1 MATFLAQPPASHS
14 SQQQTMQC
22 MEIRGGNAP
31 LDTAVNMPGIDA
43 WVYSKPFRESAES
56 GEDAHGGGDVYYL
69 SSCAT
74 GRVTRLLVADVSGHG
89 AGVCDLAGDLRGLMR
104 RYVNYIDQTEFV
116 RSMNRQFVKV
126 SASGCFATA
135 LVTTFFAPTGTLT
148 ICNAGHPP
156 PLRYRARTR
165 TWDYLELRDD
175 PRKQEESRDDDD
187 DASRTFSNIPLGVLS
202 VTEYEQFDV
211 TLDPGDLVLCYTD
224 SLPEARTNA
233 AVDGMLGLAGVLRIV
248 RGLGDPDAGAFIP
261 KLLGEIGALSSGNLD
276 ADDVTLLLFRP
287 TSARTRT
294 PLRDRLLAPVRVV
307 RGVLA
312 SLRPGGG
319 PAPIPEF
326 TVTNI
331 GGSLFDFLNRKRK
344 RGPRRT

>member
-1 MATFLAQPPASHS
+1 
-14 SQQQTMQC
+14 MQC
-22 MEIRGGNAP
+22 MEIRGGNEP
-31 LDTAVNMPGIDA
+31 VDTAVNMPGIDA
-43 WVYSKPFRESAES
+43 WVYSKPFRGRADSTEVVR
-56 GEDAHGGGDVYYL
+56 GGGDVHYV

-89 AGVCDLAGDLRGLMR
+89 AAVCDLAGDLRGLMR

-116 RSMNRQFVKV
+116 RSMNRQFLKV
-126 SASGCFATA
+126 AASECFATA
-135 LVTTFFAPTGTLT
+135 LVTTYFAPTGTLS

-165 TWDYLELRDD
+165 TWEFLELQDD
-175 PRKQEESRDDDD
+175 PREEAESRDKAGDDPR
-187 DASRTFSNIPLGVLS
+187 AFSNIPLGVLN

-224 SLPEARTNA
+224 SLPEARTDTTA
-233 AVDGMLGLAGVLRIV
+233 DGMLGLAGLLRIV

-261 KLLGEIGALSSGNLD
+261 KLLGAIGGLTPGNLD

-287 TSARTRT
+287 TSGRVHT
-294 PLRDRLLAPVRVV
+294 PLRDRLLAPVRVM

-319 PAPIPEF
+319 PAPVPELSI
-326 TVTNI
+326 TNI
-331 GGSLFDFLNRKRK
+331 GGSLFDFLNRRRK
-344 RGPRRT
+344 RGARQT